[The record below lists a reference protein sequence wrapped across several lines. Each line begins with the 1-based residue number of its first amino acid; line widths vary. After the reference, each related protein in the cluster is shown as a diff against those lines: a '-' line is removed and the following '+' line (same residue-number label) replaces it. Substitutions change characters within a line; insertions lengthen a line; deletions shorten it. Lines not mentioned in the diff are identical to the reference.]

1 MTSRAASSGCFDAK
15 PLIKGTPMRMSLAP
29 DAVWAIALGEER
41 GPICPGTRP
50 GQSTTRQ
57 VKRGARSRAAMTA
70 LGTIAM
76 LIVWGAAPSVA
87 WTREGG
93 GAHASRES
101 GKPRDTA
108 REGRRGNNEKEADS
122 KAKAS
127 NSAAK
132 GARGGKGGNTRG
144 GGGGAGG
151 GITIAKVKDG
161 AITAGNAG
169 AGGSGGNATG
179 GNGGVAAGGKGGV
192 AVGGAGGKA
201 RSGRGGPGGSITIAK
216 VSGGTITVG
225 NAGAGGVGGSAVGGN
240 GGSSSGY
247 GGAAL
252 GGAGGKARGGR
263 GGLGGSITIAKVS
276 GGTITIGSAGAGGA
290 GGFALGGSGGAATG
304 AGLQSLSPSKI
315 SFADVTGGTITFNG
329 FDGSSSYRFGSSRD
343 KDRRTSGT
351 RHDTPV
357 QQPSSGKTGA
367 QNAGKARDHQA
378 REPSSGLG
386 SPGRGAAA
394 RPEPRTL
401 AARLSDVVADLR
413 EERRGLAQG
422 DGDHLRPTAARPAVK
437 AAGPGQS
444 SSQVEEHT
452 LVPTSYGG
460 SDGLAVVGRLLYG
473 PDDKRI
479 GKVEDVILVNSREQN
494 VALLIGVG
502 GFLGLG
508 GHDVVVPLDQV
519 RVAEGNRL
527 TTSIPTITVVS
538 ARP

>member
-201 RSGRGGPGGSITIAK
+201 RGGRGGP
-216 VSGGTITVG
+216 
-225 NAGAGGVGGSAVGGN
+225 
-240 GGSSSGY
+240 
-247 GGAAL
+247 
-252 GGAGGKARGGR
+252 
-263 GGLGGSITIAKVS
+263 GGSITIAKVS

-351 RHDTPV
+351 RHDTPA

-367 QNAGKARDHQA
+367 QDAGKARDQQA

-422 DGDHLRPTAARPAVK
+422 DGDHLGPTAARPAVK

-452 LVPTSYGG
+452 LVPTSYGR